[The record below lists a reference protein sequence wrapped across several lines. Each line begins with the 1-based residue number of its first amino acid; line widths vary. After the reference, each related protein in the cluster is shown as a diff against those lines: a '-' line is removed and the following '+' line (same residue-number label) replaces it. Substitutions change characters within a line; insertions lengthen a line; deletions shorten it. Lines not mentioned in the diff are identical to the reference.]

1 MASSHIPII
10 KQALCAICL
19 LLVCNQVVAAVDAC
33 SVAST
38 TNPNLNDGGMGGT
51 GVIANGGLGGTG
63 VTTDGGLGGTGVTA
77 DGGMGGTGDQV
88 AGTLL
93 PNDSQG
99 GIAIVGVVTGF
110 ASICVN
116 GEEVQYDANT
126 TVFDNGDS
134 SQLSSLA
141 AGKMVMLKADEVNGQ
156 LRARSI
162 GMFDALVGPIDKLDI
177 KNLQMEVMGQIVQL
191 DEMTMQQMRALSS
204 GAMVR
209 VSGHRLATGAIVATR
224 VGVTNNKSLASTLG
238 IVTNVA
244 TDGFSI
250 SGTKVN
256 LNNKNTLDK
265 IKVGNEMR
273 VSGAWNGKAMLASHV
288 EAQPIKNMMNRS
300 NSAILEG
307 FVGLE
312 GINSVSLAGT
322 EIAFTEIR
330 ASYRSITNS
339 TGKVVKMEVHRDKA
353 GKWVCDKLEERE
365 GALFM
370 RDSDSRHKGRS
381 NRGRGSSR
389 NDHEDDDSGS
399 SGSGSSRSNTGP
411 GSSDSGSFGSNSGS
425 GSSGSGG
432 SGSSDSNSGSG
443 SSGSGSSRS
452 NSGSGSSGSGSSGSN
467 SGSGSSSSG
476 SSGSSSGE
484 ASSGSS
490 GSGSSGSG
498 SSGSGSSGSGSGKK
512 K

>member
-1 MASSHIPII
+1 LKKIRMIRRMASTHKPI
-10 KQALCAICL
+10 KQLLCTIGL
-19 LLVCNQVVAAVDAC
+19 LLICTQTLAAIDAC

-63 VTTDGGLGGTGVTA
+63 VTAEGGLGGTGVTA
-77 DGGMGGTGDQV
+77 DGGLGGTGVSTEHGGMGGTGDAV
-88 AGTLL
+88 VGTLL

-110 ASICVN
+110 ASVCVN
-116 GEEVQYDANT
+116 GVEVHYDAST
-126 TVFDNGDS
+126 PVFDNGDS
-134 SQLSSLA
+134 TQLSSLA

-209 VSGHRLATGAIVATR
+209 VSGHRLANGAIVATR

-244 TDGFSI
+244 SDGFSI
-250 SGTKVN
+250 SGTKIN
-256 LNNKNTLDK
+256 LNNKNMLDK

-273 VSGAWNGKAMLASHV
+273 VSGAWNRKAIKASHI

-300 NSAILEG
+300 NSAIMEG
-307 FVGLE
+307 FVGLD
-312 GINSVSLAGT
+312 GSSSMSLAGT
-322 EIAFTEIR
+322 EIVFSQIK
-330 ASYRSITNS
+330 ASYRSIVQS
-339 TGKVVKMEVHRDKA
+339 HGKVVKMEVHRDKT
-353 GKWVCDKLEERE
+353 GKWVCDKLDERE
-365 GALFM
+365 GALFI
-370 RDSDSRHKGRS
+370 RNNHSKHSGSS
-381 NRGRGSSR
+381 NRGRSSSK
-389 NDHEDDDSGS
+389 NEYEEDSADV
-399 SGSGSSRSNTGP
+399 N
-411 GSSDSGSFGSNSGS
+411 SDKE
-425 GSSGSGG
+425 
-432 SGSSDSNSGSG
+432 DSGSG
-443 SSGSGSSRS
+443 SSGSGSSK
-452 NSGSGSSGSGSSGSN
+452 
-467 SGSGSSSSG
+467 SGSSSSG
-476 SSGSSSGE
+476 SGSGISSSGT
-484 ASSGSS
+484 SGSGSRISVPSTSGSS

-498 SSGSGSSGSGSGKK
+498 SSGSSGSGSSGSGKK

>member
-1 MASSHIPII
+1 MASSQMPI
-10 KQALCAICL
+10 KQILCAISL
-19 LLVCNQVVAAVDAC
+19 LLLCTQVVAAVDAC
-33 SVAST
+33 SIASA

-63 VTTDGGLGGTGVTA
+63 VTAEGGLGGTGVTA
-77 DGGMGGTGDQV
+77 DVGQGRAGIPTEHGGMGGTGDAV
-88 AGTLL
+88 VGTLL

-116 GEEVQYDANT
+116 GEEVHYDANT

-141 AGKMVMLKADEVNGQ
+141 TGKMVMLKAEEVNGR

-177 KNLQMEVMGQIVQL
+177 KNQQMEVMGQIVQL

-209 VSGHRLATGAIVATR
+209 VSGHRLASGAIAATR
-224 VGVTNNKSLASTLG
+224 VGVTNNNSLASTLG

-250 SGTKVN
+250 SGTKVS
-256 LNNKNTLDK
+256 LNNK
-265 IKVGNEMR
+265 EMLEKMKAGSELR
-273 VSGAWNGKAMLASHV
+273 VSGAWNGKAMLASYI

-300 NSAILEG
+300 NRAIMEG

-312 GINSVSLAGT
+312 GFNNITLAGT
-322 EIAFTEIR
+322 EIAFSEIK
-330 ASYRSITNS
+330 ASYRSIVHSN
-339 TGKVVKMEVHRDKA
+339 GKVVRIEVHRDKA
-353 GKWVCDKLEERE
+353 GKWVCDKLEERQ

-370 RDSDSRHKGRS
+370 RNGDSRHKGSS
-381 NRGRGSSR
+381 NRE
-389 NDHEDDDSGS
+389 HGS
-399 SGSGSSRSNTGP
+399 SGNEYDYEEEEDSRSGSRDSSSSGPSSSGSDSSRSGR
-411 GSSDSGSFGSNSGS
+411 SGS
-425 GSSGSGG
+425 GSSGSGL
-432 SGSSDSNSGSG
+432 SG
-443 SSGSGSSRS
+443 
-452 NSGSGSSGSGSSGSN
+452 
-467 SGSGSSSSG
+467 SG
-476 SSGSSSGE
+476 SSGSSSGKS
-484 ASSGSS
+484 SSGSS
-490 GSGSSGSG
+490 GSGSSGSSDSG
-498 SSGSGSSGSGSGKK
+498 SSVSGSGGSGSGKK